1 MKIGI
6 IGAGLAGLKVGS
18 ELKKQGHD
26 ITVFE
31 KSRGKGG
38 RLANKRLD
46 WGVFDI
52 GAQYFTARSEVF
64 KQEVKSWEKLGLV
77 TPWRLCSPKRLKG
90 VN

>member
-64 KQEVKSWEKLGLV
+64 KQEKYFSCEELGKTRFSHSLAV
-77 TPWRLCSPKRLKG
+77 YSL
-90 VN
+90 